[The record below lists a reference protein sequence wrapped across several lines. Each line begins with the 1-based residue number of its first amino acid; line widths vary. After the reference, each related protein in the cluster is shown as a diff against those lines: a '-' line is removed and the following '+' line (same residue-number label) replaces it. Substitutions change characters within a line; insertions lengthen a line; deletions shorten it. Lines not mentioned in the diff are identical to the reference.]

1 MCIGSVEGGVGILF
15 LPWKCHN
22 RNSSAFRKCEK
33 TFQDITRVGPGFR
46 AKGLGFLLRIST
58 LTYGPFVR
66 NGGVGR
72 KIDASV
78 FSEAM

>member
-1 MCIGSVEGGVGILF
+1 MYWICGGGVGILF
-15 LPWKCHN
+15 LPWNRHN
-22 RNSSAFRKCEK
+22 RNSSAFRKCERK
-33 TFQDITRVGPGFR
+33 NFQDITRVGPGFR

-72 KIDASV
+72 KIEASV
-78 FSEAM
+78 FFEAM